1 MLLDGRVLCVK
12 SMLNVKINV
21 QATVFV
27 FWTNASVNLGMVAKD
42 VKNMMKKLYKQN
54 VKVVATDVE
63 NVVSVNVF
71 AIQVSVVLIVKIVLA
86 MNVPKVK
93 V

>member
-42 VKNMMKKLYKQN
+42 VKNTMKKLYKQN

>member
-1 MLLDGRVLCVK
+1 
-12 SMLNVKINV
+12 
-21 QATVFV
+21 VFV

-54 VKVVATDVE
+54 VKVVVTDVE

-71 AIQVSVVLIVKIVLA
+71 AIQVLVVLIVKIVLA

>member
-1 MLLDGRVLCVK
+1 M
-12 SMLNVKINV
+12 
-21 QATVFV
+21 
-27 FWTNASVNLGMVAKD
+27 TNLFCKFFSLSI
-42 VKNMMKKLYKQN
+42 
-54 VKVVATDVE
+54 KVVVTDVE

>member
-21 QATVFV
+21 RATVFV

-42 VKNMMKKLYKQN
+42 VKNTMKKLYKQN
-54 VKVVATDVE
+54 VKVISKT
-63 NVVSVNVF
+63 N
-71 AIQVSVVLIVKIVLA
+71 KIFCRILEI
-86 MNVPKVK
+86 
-93 V
+93 

>member
-71 AIQVSVVLIVKIVLA
+71 AIQVSVSIQSERCSAKCSL
-86 MNVPKVK
+86 
-93 V
+93 

>member
-1 MLLDGRVLCVK
+1 MLLGGRVLCVK
-12 SMLNVKINV
+12 SMLNVSINV
-21 QATVFV
+21 RATVYV

-42 VKNMMKKLYKQN
+42 VKNTMKKLYKQN

-71 AIQVSVVLIVKIVLA
+71 AIQVSVSIQSDAGA
-86 MNVPKVK
+86 M
-93 V
+93 

>member
-1 MLLDGRVLCVK
+1 VLLDGRVLCVK
-12 SMLNVKINV
+12 SMPNVKINV

-54 VKVVATDVE
+54 VKVSFSKKTFFFVE
-63 NVVSVNVF
+63 F
-71 AIQVSVVLIVKIVLA
+71 
-86 MNVPKVK
+86 
-93 V
+93 